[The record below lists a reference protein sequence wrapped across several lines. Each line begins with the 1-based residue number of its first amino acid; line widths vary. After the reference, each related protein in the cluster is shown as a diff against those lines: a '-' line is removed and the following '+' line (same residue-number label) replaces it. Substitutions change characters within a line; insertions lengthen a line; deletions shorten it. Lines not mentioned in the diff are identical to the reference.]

1 MELVLST
8 SSLESLG
15 GSETYLL
22 TIGDQLQR
30 MGHEVLLHALD
41 HGAASEMAQE
51 LGLRICRQNRE
62 LPDEP
67 DALIVQDGVVAYEL
81 AARYPSVPQVFV
93 AHSDVFDLQLPPQ
106 LPGLVAVVVALYDRV
121 EQRLRALALPQEIVR
136 LSQPVDL
143 ERFKP
148 IRPLRRR
155 PSVALALGNYLRGQ
169 RIALLAGVCDE
180 LGIELRHVGAFGS
193 NGRQPPIVAINEAD
207 IVFGKARVVY
217 EAMACGRAVYVF
229 DHNGGDGWVTASNFR
244 ALWYF
249 LRIWGKKPAREE

>member
-106 LPGLVAVVVALYDRV
+106 TSSGDRS
-121 EQRLRALALPQEIVR
+121 ANLAYQLLQEAQLFFD
-136 LSQPVDL
+136 LS
-143 ERFKP
+143 
-148 IRPLRRR
+148 
-155 PSVALALGNYLRGQ
+155 GQ
-169 RIALLAGVCDE
+169 R
-180 LGIELRHVGAFGS
+180 GIQKE
-193 NGRQPPIVAINEAD
+193 NPTPPFFSED
-207 IVFGKARVVY
+207 K
-217 EAMACGRAVYVF
+217 
-229 DHNGGDGWVTASNFR
+229 
-244 ALWYF
+244 
-249 LRIWGKKPAREE
+249 